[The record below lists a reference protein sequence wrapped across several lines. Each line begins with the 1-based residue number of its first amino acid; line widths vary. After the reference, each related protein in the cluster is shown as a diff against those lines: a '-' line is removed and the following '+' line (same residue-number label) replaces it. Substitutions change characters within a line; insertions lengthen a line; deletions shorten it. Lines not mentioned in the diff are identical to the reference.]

1 MSYMPKAY
9 PVLTINKQDTLSKKF
24 NTQQLESLGTVFEDK
39 ENINMCLSLEA
50 LSSPEIVSL
59 FSSKILKIWKEAFGL
74 NVCEKCLKRIH
85 KKIKYISLGHLT
97 LRTLKQHKPLDNLPY
112 VLERVD
118 LVGDEIRAK
127 YRRNY
132 RDACK

>member
-1 MSYMPKAY
+1 MEGSIRLKCLRKMLEA
-9 PVLTINKQDTLSKKF
+9 
-24 NTQQLESLGTVFEDK
+24 NTQ
-39 ENINMCLSLEA
+39 
-50 LSSPEIVSL
+50 
-59 FSSKILKIWKEAFGL
+59 
-74 NVCEKCLKRIH
+74 
-85 KKIKYISLGHLT
+85 KIKYISLGHIT